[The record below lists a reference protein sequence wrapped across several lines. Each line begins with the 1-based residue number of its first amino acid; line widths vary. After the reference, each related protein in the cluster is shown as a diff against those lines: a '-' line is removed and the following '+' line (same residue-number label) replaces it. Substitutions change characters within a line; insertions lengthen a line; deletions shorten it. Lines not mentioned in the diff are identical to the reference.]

1 MTTTQEKEYAPEYT
15 GGDKHVAVGKPVAI
29 DISAHYDKVRDLPY
43 PKHVRLTNNL
53 GRDVE
58 ISYHLND
65 KAEPCIV
72 ISEPLDVEEDSLTS
86 EQLMERVKAYTAE
99 YDKRHGRYLSHQSE
113 FARQMDNPETQKK
126 ITDYTVLGTAEE
138 GFVMIVGDYENYS
151 CWINEAGGMPLMS
164 KDMDDVAGSM
174 ITIYIQDGEIRAI

>member
-1 MTTTQEKEYAPEYT
+1 MTTTQEQYAPKFT
-15 GGDKHVAVGKPVAI
+15 GGDKHVAVGKPAAI
-29 DISAHYDKVRDLPY
+29 DISAHYDRVRELPY
-43 PKHVRLTNNL
+43 PKHVRFTNNL
-53 GRDVE
+53 DRDVE

-72 ISEPLDVEEDSLTS
+72 VSEPLDVEEDSLTS
-86 EQLMERVKAYTAE
+86 EQLMEQVEAYTAE
-99 YDKRHGRYLSHQSE
+99 HKMRHGRYPSNQDE

-138 GFVMIVGDYENYS
+138 GFAMIVGDCEGYS

-164 KDMDDVAGSM
+164 KDMDDVAGSQ